1 MIFEC
6 VILFLTLYTNWLIG
20 VIFCLSYSP
29 QLDLQQ
35 LTTTV
40 ERALGARANQY
51 SRHGNTPPGSRPSS
65 NTRPT
70 SKTNNDR
77 GIDKNYTN
85 ERTRPDSPPLLQRA
99 GPQRNHKDMLNLHQ
113 DYQGRSGHLKYNAV
127 GRYA

>member
-35 LTTTV
+35 LTSTV

-65 NTRPT
+65 NTSGIYFKIIAHKELI
-70 SKTNNDR
+70 SKY
-77 GIDKNYTN
+77 KSY
-85 ERTRPDSPPLLQRA
+85 
-99 GPQRNHKDMLNLHQ
+99 
-113 DYQGRSGHLKYNAV
+113 
-127 GRYA
+127 